1 MRLTTGVAV
10 GDTFG
15 PAEPN
20 MMRRKRQIDIQG
32 SDNDDDQGPPERH
45 SSHHAPRKQQ
55 DNNNDQH
62 AQQDNDEDTIQ
73 FCGRQCERPML
84 EAGHQSQTP
93 LHSDNKGNIFFP
105 VSCLHLFK
113 YIRYQNV

>member
-62 AQQDNDEDTIQ
+62 AQQDNDEDTIP
-73 FCGRQCERPML
+73 FRGRQ
-84 EAGHQSQTP
+84 
-93 LHSDNKGNIFFP
+93 
-105 VSCLHLFK
+105 
-113 YIRYQNV
+113 